1 MIKGFT
7 DGARPLQVEAIQQ
20 RISKHLL
27 EKRRRQA
34 MEMAENGEPNEEE
47 KTDDP
52 VELGVVEDQKRKF
65 ITPLRPH
72 QKIWNFI

>member
-1 MIKGFT
+1 M
-7 DGARPLQVEAIQQ
+7 
-20 RISKHLL
+20 H
-27 EKRRRQA
+27 EKRRRLA

-52 VELGVVEDQKRKF
+52 VDLGVVEDQKRKF